1 MFKLFRYNIKML
13 LRNKQALFWSLVFP
27 LVFTFI
33 FGTFFGKGSSSTG
46 NIIMINQSNS
56 ELAKTIDKT
65 LTKSDLFKSTRSADI
80 SASRESVKK
89 GKSVAVIII
98 PKGFGDQNKDA
109 TTKVKIIIDPAN
121 AQGNSMVIGM
131 LDQILTG
138 ASFQAQKAKPLF
150 SIQQEKTNSADLNYF
165 DFVLVGLIG
174 MSLMNSSVQ
183 GVAIAMSK
191 YRDDQ
196 ILKRLTTTPI
206 RPWKFIIAE
215 VMSRLILNFVQV
227 SLVLGIGV
235 YAFGAHIPGN
245 IPMIYL
251 FAMVGAILFQLI
263 GFAIASLSK
272 TTQAAEGM
280 ATAVTIPMMFLAGV
294 FFPIDQLPKWLIS
307 VVQFLPL
314 APLLRMIRGIA
325 LENTSPLSNPL
336 NLIIV
341 LVWIL
346 LALMLSIYKFR
357 LTED

>member
-1 MFKLFRYNIKML
+1 MLKLFKFNLKML

-33 FGTFFGKGSSSTG
+33 FGTFFGKGSTSTG

-56 ELAKTIDKT
+56 QLSKTISKT
-65 LTKSDLFKSTRSADI
+65 FTKSDLFKVSEQTDI
-80 SASRESVKK
+80 AKSKDLVKK
-89 GKSVAVIII
+89 GKSVAVVVI
-98 PKGFGDQNKDA
+98 PKGFGDQSPTA
-109 TTKVKIIIDPAN
+109 PTKVKVIIDPAN
-121 AQGNSMVIGM
+121 AQGNSIVVGV

-150 SIQQEKTNSADLNYF
+150 TVEQEKTNSNNLNYF

-206 RPWKFIIAE
+206 RPWKFIISE
-215 VMSRLILNFVQV
+215 VLSRLILNFVQV

-235 YAFGAHIPGN
+235 YVFGAHIPGS

-251 FAMVGAILFQLI
+251 FAMIGAILFQLI
-263 GFAIASLSK
+263 GFSIASLSK

-294 FFPIDQLPKWLIS
+294 FFPIDQLPKWLLS
-307 VVQFLPL
+307 AVQFLPL

-325 LENTSPLSNPL
+325 LENTSPLSNPI
-336 NLIIV
+336 NLVIV
-341 LVWIL
+341 LSWIIFTL
-346 LALMLSIYKFR
+346 LLSMYKFR